1 MAGCVQLDVRGRR
14 TPPARPGAPGHAG
27 TGAFEGGV
35 CEGGTCEET
44 RTSEG
49 GACEEARAPEGGACE
64 EARAPEGGT
73 CEGARAS
80 EGSPR
85 EDPSAAP
92 AASAACACEGCVMRA
107 DGTLPRGHC
116 S

>member
-1 MAGCVQLDVRGRR
+1 MAGCVQLDVRGPR
-14 TPPARPGAPGHAG
+14 THPARPVEAWRAG

-64 EARAPEGGT
+64 
-73 CEGARAS
+73 GARAS

-85 EDPSAAP
+85 EDPS